1 MRTAAA
7 LLVAAF
13 LLLPLPPGEGRGEG
27 ATGATTPGRGEGAPG
42 TTAGAAAPGADSSSL
57 PPVLAE
63 IDRRIRA
70 EFWSPDFGGADWG
83 AAVAQARR
91 EIAKARNADEENA
104 AYDRLLAVL
113 ADSHTFRVPS
123 GRLPPSSW
131 GTSGLRI
138 GRSSE
143 GDGGYS
149 VKGLLPGT
157 SAERSGMKTGDR
169 VLAVGGKALGKAR
182 SNFRDLFLALE
193 GYPRAAVEVEW
204 APAGAAPR
212 KTTLLL
218 EPESP
223 GDSLVWKSARV
234 IRRDGKA
241 YGYAHLWGISSQTA
255 LAVVDLL
262 SDRVE
267 TARVHP
273 ELAGLDEAEGFLLDV
288 RGNSGGYDPDILSTF
303 LRGAWTTGDYWLESR
318 GRRRLVPP
326 EFKKLP
332 VVLLVNSGTVSS
344 GEALALKFRRHRI
357 GPIVGETTAG
367 MLSGGAM
374 IVPLPDGSTLW
385 FAARRIFDADGHA
398 YDGEGK
404 GVVPDVAVAD
414 RPPATP
420 GQEDAIVEAGIRA
433 LQDPKITRSKD

>member
-1 MRTAAA
+1 VRA

-13 LLLPLPPGEGRGEG
+13 LLLPLPPGK
-27 ATGATTPGRGEGAPG
+27 GRGEGAPG
-42 TTAGAAAPGADSSSL
+42 ATTPAPF
-57 PPVLAE
+57 PVLAE

-70 EFWSPDFGGADWG
+70 EFWSADFGGADWG
-83 AAVAQARR
+83 AAVARAQS
-91 EIAKARNADEENA
+91 ELAKARNADDANA
-104 AYDRLLAVL
+104 VYDRLLAVL
-113 ADSHTFRVPS
+113 GDSHTFRVPS

-138 GRSSE
+138 GRDA
-143 GDGGYS
+143 DGGYS
-149 VKGLLPGT
+149 VKGALPGS

-169 VLAVGGKALGKAR
+169 VLSVGGRPLGKAR
-182 SNFRDLFLALE
+182 SNFRDLFLAVE

-218 EPESP
+218 EPEPP

-241 YGYAHLWGISSQTA
+241 YGYAHMWGISSQTA
-255 LAVVDLL
+255 LALVDLL

-326 EFKKLP
+326 EFKRLP
-332 VVLLVNSGTVSS
+332 VALLVNSGTVSS

-398 YDGEGK
+398 HDGEGK

-414 RPPATP
+414 RPPAAP
-420 GQEDAIVEAGIRA
+420 GQEDAIVEAAIKA
-433 LQDPKITRSKD
+433 LGDPKITRPPD